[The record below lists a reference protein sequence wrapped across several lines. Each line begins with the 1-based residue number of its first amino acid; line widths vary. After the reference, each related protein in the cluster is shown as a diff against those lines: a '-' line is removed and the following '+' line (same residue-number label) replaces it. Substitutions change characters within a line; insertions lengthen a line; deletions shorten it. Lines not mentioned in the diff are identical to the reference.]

1 MEQQLI
7 NEENEYSPESVIEY
21 YNHIKL
27 IIESMESDALKNDKG
42 NKAAGV
48 RLRKSLRHLKTK
60 TSDFVKY
67 TLSK

>member
-1 MEQQLI
+1 MEQQTHI
-7 NEENEYSPESVIEY
+7 EDEYTPDSVIDF

-27 IIESMESDALKNDKG
+27 IVESMESDALKNEKG

-48 RLRKSLRHLKTK
+48 RLRKSLRHLKGK